1 MKTAAGFL
9 FGKIPGRDRI
19 PSRLLNE
26 CRTFL
31 FSLSLV
37 ILCAEF
43 ILSSAGEG
51 QGPGGG
57 PFPRGL
63 FAASFTLFFFLTGV
77 FRYLAGFFAE
87 GYLPPLLSL
96 LPTLLILF
104 LRPGAGSFPF
114 FSHALIAAAAAGA
127 FFDFVPRRELF
138 LRWGIF
144 ALDAAGFF
152 LFLSGRAFAG
162 SFITDRILFVFLVIL
177 TLSALQEI
185 MTGRKG
191 EAFPLHFFLLLGALL
206 MVLPMG
212 EKPIDWSPLVREG
225 SRLVHRFTDLAD
237 SMSYYLFSGFDDGT
251 YTAGY
256 SSLEAA
262 GGRLSDSER
271 TQIILRTGES
281 PCYTYIDPDTSREM
295 WVRRVVYLTGGRG
308 ADRRQLVR
316 FLQFLHDCGVDRSYA
331 SLFSRVSEMNVE
343 YACLNTF
350 DEIAPAASFLL
361 RSGNKRGRKGDGT
374 RIESGTGTSMHR
386 KGYRIDAEYLDI
398 DYGSPYLTALL
409 RKAGEP
415 VREDRLSYGEACGY
429 AEDLYR
435 IRLEDVLT
443 RQEYE
448 ELNKEGSE
456 DLSAWTDT
464 EGAGSRMK
472 KLAAELTEGVLDDYE
487 KCRRIEKYLRQYRYD
502 KRGSPGRSPHSDMT
516 GSAGMSDIAD
526 RFLFETGAG
535 YCVHYTS
542 SMVMLLRLCG
552 IPARPVPGYRFAFPR
567 EQEDSYPV
575 AGSMA
580 HVWPEAYL
588 GNAGWVPFEPTASF
602 WAAEEY
608 SWHKAA
614 PEAAGEEQ
622 VQPSPDLPGPR
633 DTVEEESAPENTGL
647 QILRTAGY
655 LILFTVLLLAAVIA
669 CRVLSGLIRYRV
681 GSPEEKLAMDAE
693 AIKKQIRRRAGED
706 FPDRGLLSDYVN
718 RAPLDLQD
726 DIRRVFDAYYRI
738 LYGNAGTA
746 GVSPP
751 ENDLA
756 RRVREELG
764 QRRHSAVRSAAGEG
778 RET

>member
-1 MKTAAGFL
+1 M
-9 FGKIPGRDRI
+9 
-19 PSRLLNE
+19 NE

-144 ALDAAGFF
+144 ALDAAGLF

-191 EAFPLHFFLLLGALL
+191 EAFPLHYFLLLGTLL

-448 ELNKEGSE
+448 ELNEEGSE

-738 LYGNAGTA
+738 LYGNAGAA

>member
-1 MKTAAGFL
+1 M
-9 FGKIPGRDRI
+9 
-19 PSRLLNE
+19 NE

-31 FSLSLV
+31 FSFSLV

-87 GYLPPLLSL
+87 GHLAPLLSL
-96 LPTLLILF
+96 LPTLPILF
-104 LRPGAGSFPF
+104 LGLGAGSFPF

-127 FFDFVPRRELF
+127 FFDFVPRRKLF
-138 LRWGIF
+138 LIWGIF
-144 ALDAAGFF
+144 VLDAAALY
-152 LFLSGRAFAG
+152 LFLTDRAFAG
-162 SFITDRILFVFLVIL
+162 GFITDRILFVFLVIL
-177 TLSALQEI
+177 TLSALQEL

-191 EAFPLHFFLLLGALL
+191 EAFPLHYFLLLGALL

-225 SRLVHRFTDLAD
+225 SRLVRRVTDLAD
-237 SMSYYLFSGFDDGT
+237 SMSYYLFSGFEGGT

-256 SSLEAA
+256 SSLEAT

-271 TQIILRTGES
+271 TQIILRTGEK
-281 PCYTYIDPDTSREM
+281 PFYTYIDPDTSREM
-295 WVRRVVYLTGGRG
+295 WVRRVVYLAGGRG

-316 FLQFLHDCGVDRSYA
+316 FLQFLHDCGVDRSHA
-331 SLFSRVSEMNVE
+331 SLFSRVSEINVE

-350 DEIAPAASFLL
+350 DEIAPSASFLL
-361 RSGNKRGRKGDGT
+361 RSGNKGGRKEDGT
-374 RIESGTGTSMHR
+374 RIESGAAASMHR
-386 KGYRIDAEYLDI
+386 KGYRIDAKYLDI

-409 RKAGEP
+409 RKAGEH
-415 VREDRLSYGEACGY
+415 VREDRLSYGEACRY

-448 ELNKEGSE
+448 ELSKEGPE
-456 DLSAWTDT
+456 DLTAWTDV

-472 KLAAELTEGVLDDYE
+472 KLAAELTEGASDDYE

-502 KRGSPGRSPHSDMT
+502 KGGSPGRSPHSDMT

-614 PEAAGEEQ
+614 PEPAGEEQ
-622 VQPSPDLPGPR
+622 DLPYPDLPRPSLPL
-633 DTVEEESAPENTGL
+633 DTGEEESAPGNTGL
-647 QILRTAGY
+647 QILTTAGY
-655 LILFTVLLLAAVIA
+655 LILVTVLILAAVIVCWA
-669 CRVLSGLIRYRV
+669 LSGLIRYRV

-726 DIRRVFDAYYRI
+726 DIRHVFDAYYRI
-738 LYGNAGTA
+738 LYGNAGAA

-756 RRVREELG
+756 RRVREELA
-764 QRRHSAVRSAAGEG
+764 QRRHSAARSAAEE
-778 RET
+778 RRKP